1 MVVIYFPCASVSVRQ
16 CELQSL
22 HFPSEPF
29 FLAISPLIFFFF
41 LQLLFS
47 PNPFCTFLYILLPR
61 SAFYHEHMI
70 PNKRANESTISY

>member
-41 LQLLFS
+41 LQLCYSLLILS
-47 PNPFCTFLYILLPR
+47 VPFCTYYSPDQLFI
-61 SAFYHEHMI
+61 MNI
-70 PNKRANESTISY
+70 